1 MNAAANLLGRIVA
14 SLVVVL
20 LMPVLAMAAMIE
32 LLVRLWA
39 ARRR

>member
-20 LMPVLAMAAMIE
+20 LMPVLAMATMIE